1 MNSKNSEVE
10 QPEGDHSI
18 SRISFTQYI
27 DLGTK
32 DNPNVENQLRVFY
45 STIKE
50 IQLHSCGRVRNVDL
64 LHPEVDPGRHDVLFW
79 IGRAS

>member
-10 QPEGDHSI
+10 LLEEGHSI
-18 SRISFTQYI
+18 SRIPFTKYI

-32 DNPNVENQLRVFY
+32 DNPNIQNQLRVFY

-50 IQLHSCGRVRNVDL
+50 LQIIKDRLHNA
-64 LHPEVDPGRHDVLFW
+64 DV
-79 IGRAS
+79 

>member
-1 MNSKNSEVE
+1 MNLKNSEVE
-10 QPEGDHSI
+10 QPEGDQKLSKI
-18 SRISFTQYI
+18 PFTKYI

-50 IQLHSCGRVRNVDL
+50 IQIIRDRITHVAKN
-64 LHPEVDPGRHDVLFW
+64 
-79 IGRAS
+79 

>member
-10 QPEGDHSI
+10 QPEGDQKL
-18 SRISFTQYI
+18 SRIPFTKYI

-32 DNPNVENQLRVFY
+32 DNPNIKNQLRVFY

-50 IQLHSCGRVRNVDL
+50 LQIIKDRLHNA
-64 LHPEVDPGRHDVLFW
+64 DV
-79 IGRAS
+79 

>member
-10 QPEGDHSI
+10 QPEGDQKL
-18 SRISFTQYI
+18 SRISFTKYI

-45 STIKE
+45 YTVKQLQTIKDRIE
-50 IQLHSCGRVRNVDL
+50 HVD
-64 LHPEVDPGRHDVLFW
+64 
-79 IGRAS
+79 

>member
-1 MNSKNSEVE
+1 MNSKNLEE
-10 QPEGDHSI
+10 KQQDADPNP
-18 SRISFTQYI
+18 SRIPFTKYI

-50 IQLHSCGRVRNVDL
+50 IQIIRDRITHVAKN
-64 LHPEVDPGRHDVLFW
+64 
-79 IGRAS
+79 

>member
-10 QPEGDHSI
+10 QPEKGHNVSKI
-18 SRISFTQYI
+18 SYTKYI

-32 DNPNVENQLRVFY
+32 DNPNIQNQLRVFY

-50 IQLHSCGRVRNVDL
+50 LQIIKDRLHNA
-64 LHPEVDPGRHDVLFW
+64 DV
-79 IGRAS
+79 